1 MADYTQHYDIIRD
14 AVGIEMPN
22 HMDLLTDENLEK
34 IAKYFVE
41 EAHEDPDK
49 LFDYIKS
56 LKPEGNSDT
65 ETAVFDA
72 ESTRDTKT
80 KKARRS
86 NADQRMM
93 NKVIIDESEALQ
105 GTNYGKSAYVMS
117 LRSAILAWLNTTP
130 AHMDISK
137 STKTDANGVA
147 VTTVGVKQCAAGAI
161 KGVVVAVP
169 QYAMEEVQ
177 KYTKQEHGD
186 PNDCDVERANQEN
199 QPYVVRMMSIAEF
212 TDSFISS
219 EVLGSV
225 READEIW
232 CPTVIKKRLPKAKE
246 STVTVFETLDDIEK
260 NQKENDAVVAG
271 KNAVYMQ
278 TAYRKVSG
286 QAASMPYIRIKHTI
300 RQRFQAP
307 GNYIPARIYDEI
319 EIKDSYSAEEAERL
333 NRLYIRRLEKQKYK
347 GAMLLNTLRDDDTTI
362 VTSIDEA
369 TKTKTII
376 GSRFF
381 TTNAAESVM
390 RDPIAHWY
398 NKDANG
404 NPVMVSPVGEHLIRR
419 EFRTTQS
426 GKETPYIVYKEM
438 QAEQNAT
445 GTAYVPDFSEG
456 GMFGKIGNACR
467 KYGVTIN
474 VADLI
479 SFFKSQDVIRDKSG
493 KRSGGSRKQSRPI
506 GLEAF
511 GFKRSTS
518 SQAIQSA
525 LNAARG

>member
-1 MADYTQHYDIIRD
+1 
-14 AVGIEMPN
+14 
-22 HMDLLTDENLEK
+22 
-34 IAKYFVE
+34 
-41 EAHEDPDK
+41 
-49 LFDYIKS
+49 
-56 LKPEGNSDT
+56 
-65 ETAVFDA
+65 
-72 ESTRDTKT
+72 
-80 KKARRS
+80 
-86 NADQRMM
+86 
-93 NKVIIDESEALQ
+93 
-105 GTNYGKSAYVMS
+105 
-117 LRSAILAWLNTTP
+117 
-130 AHMDISK
+130 
-137 STKTDANGVA
+137 
-147 VTTVGVKQCAAGAI
+147 
-161 KGVVVAVP
+161 
-169 QYAMEEVQ
+169 
-177 KYTKQEHGD
+177 
-186 PNDCDVERANQEN
+186 
-199 QPYVVRMMSIAEF
+199 
-212 TDSFISS
+212 
-219 EVLGSV
+219 
-225 READEIW
+225 
-232 CPTVIKKRLPKAKE
+232 
-246 STVTVFETLDDIEK
+246 
-260 NQKENDAVVAG
+260 
-271 KNAVYMQ
+271 
-278 TAYRKVSG
+278 
-286 QAASMPYIRIKHTI
+286 
-300 RQRFQAP
+300 
-307 GNYIPARIYDEI
+307 
-319 EIKDSYSAEEAERL
+319 
-333 NRLYIRRLEKQKYK
+333 
-347 GAMLLNTLRDDDTTI
+347 MLLNTLRDDDTTI